1 MKLCRGLLVVM
12 VLSVVVLIVV
22 VVSVFVRLTN
32 SRYKSLW
39 WLIRVTN
46 KRSVCIVC
54 IFVLWW
60 FDNVDNGRQVVWVL
74 FCGL

>member
-1 MKLCRGLLVVM
+1 MVM

-22 VVSVFVRLTN
+22 VVSVFVSLTN

-39 WLIRVTN
+39 WLNRVAN
-46 KRSVCIVC
+46 KKSVCIVC
-54 IFVLWW
+54 MFVLWL